1 MKTEHTQQLKRLI
14 RNAFEIA
21 TEGEEPELIDLARSL
36 ELNELADEMEK
47 DYETYQFFILNNF

>member
-1 MKTEHTQQLKRLI
+1 MTQEQQTTLSRLI

-36 ELNELADEMEK
+36 GLTELADEMEK
-47 DYETYQFFILNNF
+47 DYETYQLFILNN

>member
-36 ELNELADEMEK
+36 RLTELADEMEK
-47 DYETYQFFILNNF
+47 DYETYQFFILNN